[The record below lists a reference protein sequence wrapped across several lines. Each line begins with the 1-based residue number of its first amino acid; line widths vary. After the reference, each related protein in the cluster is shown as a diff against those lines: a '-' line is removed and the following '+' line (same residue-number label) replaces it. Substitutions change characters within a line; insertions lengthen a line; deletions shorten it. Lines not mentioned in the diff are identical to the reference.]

1 MLVTMLPIRPRPT
14 GDDHVARL
22 PDRLQFD
29 EQLGDGGLPILRGE
43 LAAAPHSPLT
53 LRLQVRNS
61 AGIPIIEA
69 QAVVSAGDR
78 TVIFANLR
86 PIGIDAYA
94 HKPPAERVEI
104 AARIWTRR
112 AYGTLQ
118 LQR

>member
-1 MLVTMLPIRPRPT
+1 MLVAMLPIRPRPT
-14 GDDHVARL
+14 SDDRVAHL

-29 EQLGDGGLPILRGE
+29 GQLGDGGLPILRGE
-43 LAAAPHSPLT
+43 LAAAAQSSLT
-53 LRLQVRNS
+53 VLLQVRNS

-69 QAVVSAGDR
+69 ESVVLAGGR

-94 HKPPAERVEI
+94 HKPTSERVEI

-118 LQR
+118 LQQ